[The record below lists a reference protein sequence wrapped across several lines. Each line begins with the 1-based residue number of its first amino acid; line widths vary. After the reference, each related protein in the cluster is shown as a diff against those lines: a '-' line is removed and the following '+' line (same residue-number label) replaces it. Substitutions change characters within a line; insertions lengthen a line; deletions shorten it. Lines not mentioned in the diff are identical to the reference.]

1 MSNSIDLNSPP
12 PNHNYNI
19 KVDPKEADGDRVV
32 RLFKDVALFLVA
44 IGFVVL
50 LAVLCYGTLTS
61 STTTPEEKK
70 WAMSIISGAAGGIIG
85 YLIRK

>member
-12 PNHNYNI
+12 PDHNYNI
-19 KVDPKEADGDRVV
+19 KVDPKETDGDRFV
-32 RLFKDVALFLVA
+32 RLFKDLMLFLVA
-44 IGFVVL
+44 IGFVIL

-70 WAMSIISGAAGGIIG
+70 WAMSILSGAAGGIIG

>member
-1 MSNSIDLNSPP
+1 MSNNIDLNSPP
-12 PNHNYNI
+12 PNHNYSI
-19 KVDPKEADGDRVV
+19 KVDPKETDSDRAV

-50 LAVLCYGTLTS
+50 LAVLCYNTLTS
-61 STTTPEEKK
+61 ATTTPEEKK
-70 WAMSIISGAAGGIIG
+70 WAMSILSGAAGGIIG

>member
-12 PNHNYNI
+12 PDHNYSI
-19 KVDPKEADGDRVV
+19 KVDPKETDGDRAV
-32 RLFKDVALFLVA
+32 RLFKEVTLFLVA

-50 LAVLCYGTLTS
+50 LAALCYGTLTS
-61 STTTPEEKK
+61 ATTTPEEKK
-70 WAMSIISGAAGGIIG
+70 WAMSILSGAAGGIIG